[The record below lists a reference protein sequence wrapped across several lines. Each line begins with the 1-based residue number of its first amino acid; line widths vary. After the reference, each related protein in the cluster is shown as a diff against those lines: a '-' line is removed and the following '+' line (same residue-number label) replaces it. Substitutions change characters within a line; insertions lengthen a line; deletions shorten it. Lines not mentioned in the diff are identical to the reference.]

1 MSTITSIRATPNSA
15 TTGTTMAPAGV
26 ARWRQF
32 GLVFQWQLRRNLTL
46 MPLYV
51 VVQLVLSVATVVG
64 YGLLIGD
71 PAPDAARYLV
81 TGAPTIS
88 LVMLGLAMTPQFV
101 AQSRT
106 EGSLDWM
113 RALPISRPVFLL
125 ADLAVWT
132 MVALPGLVLS
142 IIVGALRVHLDLS
155 MSWLIVPAAL
165 LIALTS
171 ASIGYAIA
179 NLCPPTLAQLISQV
193 LVFVILLFSP
203 LSYPADRLPQWGQA
217 VHHWLPLESMGEI
230 MRHTILSADFAA
242 PLSAWLLL
250 AAWCAAAV
258 AGASWALGR
267 RS

>member
-1 MSTITSIRATPNSA
+1 MSIPLALHSPQGSTRTSMP
-15 TTGTTMAPAGV
+15 APAAV
-26 ARWRQF
+26 ARRRQF
-32 GLVFQWQLRRNLTL
+32 ALVFQWQLRRNLTL
-46 MPLYV
+46 LPLYV
-51 VVQLVLSVATVVG
+51 VVQLVLAVATVVG
-64 YGLLIGD
+64 YGLLIGN

-88 LVMLGLAMTPQFV
+88 LIMLGLVMTPQFV

-113 RALPISRPVFLL
+113 RALPISRPIFLM

-142 IIVGALRVHLDLS
+142 IIIGALRFQIALS
-155 MSWLIVPAAL
+155 MSWVIVPAAL
-165 LIALTS
+165 LIALTA

-203 LSYPADRLPQWGQA
+203 LSYPVERLPRWGQS
-217 VHHWLPLESMGEI
+217 VHQWLPLEPMGEI
-230 MRHTILSADFAA
+230 MRHSILSADFAA
-242 PLSAWLLL
+242 APGAWLILV
-250 AAWCAAAV
+250 AWCLVAV
-258 AGASWALGR
+258 VGASWALGR